1 MFRFNQR
8 RAYIFGPSYLSTMR
22 ILDATQIKRKLA
34 RIAIQILE
42 RHVEHG
48 KVVLV
53 GINNNGYATAKF
65 LKKNIDKEGY
75 DLEVVLRQVQLSP
88 ANPLHGGIVYK
99 GNVEELDG
107 EHVILVDD
115 VANTGRTAY
124 YASKPIMDVV
134 PASLEVAVLVD
145 RSHKSFPISSDYIG
159 LALATTLQEDIM
171 VYYDKDWRVE
181 IN

>member
-1 MFRFNQR
+1 MNQSR
-8 RAYIFGPSYLSTMR
+8 GAIFPLIYLHAMR
-22 ILDATQIKRKLA
+22 ILDAKQIKRKIA
-34 RIAIQILE
+34 RIAIEILE

-53 GINNNGYATAKF
+53 GINNNGYATAKL
-65 LKKNIDKEGY
+65 LKKSIEKEGY
-75 DLEVVLRQVQLSP
+75 ELEVVLRQVQLAP
-88 ANPLHGGIVYK
+88 ANPLHGGITYK

-107 EHVILVDD
+107 QHVIIVDD

-124 YASKPIMDVV
+124 YASKPIMEVV

-145 RSHKSFPISSDYIG
+145 RSHKSFPVSSDYIG
-159 LALATTLQEDIM
+159 LALATTLQEDIR

-181 IN
+181 IY